1 MTTNLCSYS
10 FLITNLQ
17 RKRKLSAL
25 VHVACSDFEETI
37 AKFVNGI
44 GKIEETIITGIGQ
57 PRPTK
62 RRRNN
67 KQDEEP
73 VLPDEDSDNSDEE
86 NCRQDYDHVVYR
98 CSLSFFIFKLIFVS
112 LPILLLFW
120 PFCCTQQRIH
130 QQR

>member
-25 VHVACSDFEETI
+25 VHVACSDFEETM

-44 GKIEETIITGIGQ
+44 GKIEETIVTGRGQ

-62 RRRNN
+62 IRRNN

-86 NCRQDYDHVVYR
+86 SCRQDYDHVVYR
-98 CSLSFFIFKLIFVS
+98 CSFSFFFLNYFFITTL
-112 LPILLLFW
+112 LLLF
-120 PFCCTQQRIH
+120 
-130 QQR
+130 